1 MPVLKMVRFA
11 MESCLS
17 DVCVENSMVCRGIMS
32 L

>member
-11 MESCLS
+11 LESCLS
-17 DVCVENSMVCRGIMS
+17 DVCVENIKVCYGIMS